1 MLASTSHTEEVSP
14 MGSSRL
20 DSVLATIEEVI
31 ATRQGQSRTA
41 AVALLQSAAQAITA
55 ERALSAAGYQK

>member
-1 MLASTSHTEEVSP
+1 